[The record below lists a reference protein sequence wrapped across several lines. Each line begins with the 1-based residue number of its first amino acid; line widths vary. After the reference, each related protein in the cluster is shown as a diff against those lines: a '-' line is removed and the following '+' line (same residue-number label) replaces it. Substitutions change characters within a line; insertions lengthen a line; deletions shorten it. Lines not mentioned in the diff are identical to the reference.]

1 MIRQES
7 ELDDAVRRLRKT
19 VEELSKSMDE
29 EAIKEEEERR
39 KKILEEVRKRR

>member
-1 MIRQES
+1 MIRLKS
-7 ELDDAVRRLRKT
+7 EWDNVVRSLRKT
-19 VEELSKSMDE
+19 VEELSKSMDV